1 MPKGCQ
7 PRGEMPLSSAER
19 QARFR
24 ARHKDQQRA
33 AIVHTRRRV
42 DRRSRPQRWRDA
54 VTELLALQGAYAAWL
69 EALPDRLQGT
79 ATADALQV
87 IADLDLDSLAAI
99 DPPSGY
105 GRD

>member
-1 MPKGCQ
+1 
-7 PRGEMPLSSAER
+7 MPLSNAER

-24 ARHKDQQRA
+24 ARHKDQQPA
-33 AIVHTRRRV
+33 AIVRV

-69 EALPDRLQGT
+69 EALPDTLQGT

-87 IADLDLDSLAAI
+87 IADLDPDSLAAI

-105 GRD
+105 SRD